1 MNKQMVIK
9 LRDTLKNGKNYPLK
23 VTVSDMQLNIDESNL
38 MQFTAWDDTNGIIY
52 VFRLL
57 PPQAASVPNNVEQ
70 CINVI
75 AVSYDYVQTMEVKR
89 LPVADIESE
98 VDKINTYGAG
108 TISDNFKK
116 RIKFTYENI
125 LSKDLWRLSPEDI
138 NNILGDAAK
147 QAGVADAVNADDD
160 YYAGKFTEPFQE
172 THEVN
177 KINEINKASH
187 DEYKRTHP

>member
-1 MNKQMVIK
+1 MEKQATIK

-23 VTVSDMQLNIDESNL
+23 VTVSDMQINIDESNL

-52 VFRLL
+52 VFRLI
-57 PPQAASVPNNVEQ
+57 PPQDATAPNNAEQ
-70 CINVI
+70 CINLI
-75 AVSYDYVQTMEVKR
+75 AVPYSCIQTMEVKR

-98 VDKINTYGAG
+98 VGKINAYGAG

-147 QAGVADAVNADDD
+147 QAGVADAVNGDDD

-172 THEVN
+172 TYEVN